1 MKLIPFIF
9 FFFFSVY
16 ALKAQETS
24 YPLFKDCTSATDI
37 DSQKICF
44 ENQFLHSLKAS
55 LQSKDIQSIE
65 PSKIGLI
72 FDVDETGKFNLIFI
86 DTEDQQ
92 LKSILSNAFD
102 KLPQVEPAMAFGNPT
117 FMQFNMDFS
126 IPMNS
131 GSTKAILNREEDR
144 VKKKDSILSNKLIE
158 AKKEFDDLE
167 NQTKAYNGE
176 MYSSFVSIPLSHEIY
191 NRFDREINLVGTNSH
206 TAQKPFTYQDV
217 KPYYDFKIENEKLAI
232 NKKSWLSRKLLDE
245 HLATV
250 RGENYWFAVDF
261 GVDLQLGQDTE
272 NNLSTYNNTRIGYVQ
287 GGIGKK
293 LTYYGAIFESQGR
306 FADYFNRLGRSR
318 APADGYPAIVPGR
331 GVAKGFGDNGF
342 DYPVTEGYINYRF
355 NENFNI
361 QLGNYRNFI
370 GDGYRSLFLS
380 DNASPYP
387 YVKVDAKFWK
397 IKYTNIYLQ
406 ARNTNFLTEGGAY
419 STKFMAIH
427 HLSYNVNKRL
437 NIGLFEASIWN
448 NEAERGF
455 DISYL
460 NPLLFYQ
467 MVEFSTGTESGKV
480 MVGLNYKYKWTDN
493 IYSYGQLLIDELSV
507 DDVFGGDQSF
517 KNKFGIQL
525 GVKYF
530 DAFKV
535 ENLDLQLE
543 YNQVRPFTYSHFQE
557 VTNYAHVGQ
566 SLAHLWGTN
575 FREAIAIARYRKDR
589 WYGHAKFIYG
599 LRGFEPN
606 ADNMPFYG
614 SNLFGTENNIFSE
627 TGVEIGQGNTANS
640 TFAELELGYLVNP
653 ATNFK
658 LYMNL
663 IHRDFNIDIPNDRN
677 FNTSTFW
684 FNVGLRAD
692 LFNWYFDY

>member
-1 MKLIPFIF
+1 MKIF
-9 FFFFSVY
+9 YFTVIALSIVLSVS
-16 ALKAQETS
+16 AQEQI
-24 YPLFKDCTSATDI
+24 YPVFEECLELDNKNQKDCFESTLLNKLRKELNQNTTDF
-37 DSQKICF
+37 K
-44 ENQFLHSLKAS
+44 
-55 LQSKDIQSIE
+55 SKPTEVS
-65 PSKIGLI
+65 LI
-72 FDVDETGKFNLIFI
+72 FEVDKEGNFNLIFI
-86 DTEDQQ
+86 NADNIEIKD
-92 LKSILSNAFD
+92 KFEIAFD
-102 KLPQVEPAMAFGNPT
+102 NLPQIQPVKAYGKPT
-117 FMQFNMDFS
+117 FTQFTIDLKYPMVSVSEFEMQK
-126 IPMNS
+126 S
-131 GSTKAILNREEDR
+131 GENQIQDELQLTD
-144 VKKKDSILSNKLIE
+144 KLIQ
-158 AKKEFDDLE
+158 AKAEFDKIE
-167 NQTKAYNGE
+167 EQTKVYDGE
-176 MYSSFVSIPLSHEIY
+176 LYSSFVSIPLSHEIY
-191 NRFDREINLVGTNSH
+191 NRFDREINLIGTNAH

-217 KPYYDFKIENEKLAI
+217 KPYYDFKIENEELAF

-250 RGENYWFAVDF
+250 SGKNYWFAVDF

-272 NNLSTYNNTRIGYVQ
+272 NDLSTYNNTRIGYVQ

-306 FADYFNRLGRSR
+306 FADYFNRLARSR
-318 APADGYPAIVPGR
+318 NPADGYPAVVPGR
-331 GVAKGFGDNGF
+331 GVAKSFGDDGF

-355 NENFNI
+355 NDNFNI

-397 IKYTNIYLQ
+397 IKYTNIYMQ

-437 NIGLFEASIWN
+437 NIGLFEAVVWN

-467 MVEFSTGTESGKV
+467 MVEFSTGTDAGKV

-507 DDVFGGDQSF
+507 DDVFGGDKSF
-517 KNKFGIQL
+517 KNKFGLQL

-535 ENLDLQLE
+535 KDLDFQLE
-543 YNQVRPFTYSHFQE
+543 YNQVRPYTYSHFQQ

-575 FREAIAIARYRKDR
+575 FREAVAIARYRKDR

-606 ADNMPFYG
+606 ADNIPFYG
-614 SNLFGTENNIFSE
+614 SNLFGTENDIFSR
-627 TGVEIGQGNTANS
+627 TGVKIGQGNKANS
-640 TFAELELGYLVNP
+640 TFAELEIGYLVNP
-653 ATNFK
+653 VANLK

-663 IHRDFNIDIPNDRN
+663 IYRDFNAAIQNERTFDNN
-677 FNTSTFW
+677 TFW
-684 FNVGLRAD
+684 INFGFRAD